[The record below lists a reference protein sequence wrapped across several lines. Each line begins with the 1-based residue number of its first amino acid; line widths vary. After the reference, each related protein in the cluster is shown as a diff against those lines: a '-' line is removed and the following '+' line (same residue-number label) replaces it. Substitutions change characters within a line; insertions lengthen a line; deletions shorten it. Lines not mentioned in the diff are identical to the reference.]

1 MLSRY
6 ICFLI
11 SVFIVSCI
19 KDTNNIVSAMQCT
32 QKNYSPP
39 FSDTALGAVSKVPLR
54 IVQNLLL

>member
-1 MLSRY
+1 MLNRY

-11 SVFIVSCI
+11 SVFYVSCI

-39 FSDTALGAVSKVPLR
+39 FYDTAFGAVRSVPLR
-54 IVQNLLL
+54 IVQYLLR